1 MSRYQMNA
9 EKALAILN
17 EAADA
22 RLRWG
27 KQASIPY
34 SMQQIMEAIELVK
47 AEGWLGKP
55 QINDEDVTKLKRQLA
70 AANARVARLSKN
82 GGHIAEQQEE

>member
-1 MSRYQMNA
+1 MSA
-9 EKALAILN
+9 EKALSILN

-34 SMQQIMEAIELVK
+34 SMTQVMEAIELVK

-55 QINDEDVTKLKRQLA
+55 QITEEDVTKLRRQLA
-70 AANARVARLSKN
+70 AANARVSRLAKRSDTT
-82 GGHIAEQQEE
+82 ESDSDES